1 METIPVP
8 TLTLFGVKVR
18 CEVILMDAASAS
30 IIASVALDVFGS
42 IIDPI
47 VEQFKRKATNQIYD
61 DADEVRKLINKAARY
76 NSVKAE
82 NLANQLSNLQFI
94 KKTPATR
101 RAIDQAMREVA
112 QEQWDVS
119 DEYGR
124 LSELE
129 SRLDLKANQAMDQNV
144 FNINKKADEFRNKEK
159 GDLINET
166 EKILK
171 KYTK

>member
-1 METIPVP
+1 
-8 TLTLFGVKVR
+8 
-18 CEVILMDAASAS
+18 
-30 IIASVALDVFGS
+30 
-42 IIDPI
+42 
-47 VEQFKRKATNQIYD
+47 
-61 DADEVRKLINKAARY
+61 
-76 NSVKAE
+76 
-82 NLANQLSNLQFI
+82 
-94 KKTPATR
+94 
-101 RAIDQAMREVA
+101 MREVA